1 MTNPTPILA
10 SGLLTRYVLENP
22 WPLVIIL
29 LIGAVISAWLA
40 IQRDNT
46 KMLGIPLAF
55 GAVAGLV
62 LLIASLATTPA
73 EQAKAAT
80 RDFVRA
86 AEEGRSDDMISML
99 RENATLHIGRT
110 ENAGQP
116 LEELEREL
124 RMLDGVHRIV
134 SNRITR
140 LEAETVEPD
149 TVVVELGCY
158 TETKSS
164 FSTVPSAWLIE
175 WRRESDG
182 TWMVR
187 RITAAKIAGRV
198 PTGSVLR

>member
-1 MTNPTPILA
+1 MPDEAHLGTIERWIT
-10 SGLLTRYVLENP
+10 GNP
-22 WPLVIIL
+22 WPLGVL
-29 LIGAVISAWLA
+29 LALA
-40 IQRDNT
+40 
-46 KMLGIPLAF
+46 
-55 GAVAGLV
+55 AVAIAFVAIRRDAPRVLV
-62 LLIASLATTPA
+62 ASGVTLAVAVVVVVLGSLVVTSA
-73 EQAKAAT
+73 EAARAAT
-80 RDFVRA
+80 LRFVEA
-86 AEEGRSDDMISML
+86 AEAGRVDDMISML